1 MKTIKLQFDYLQGPI
16 WGEYYSVT
24 LHKSVTGI
32 QLVDEDCLLQDIHN
46 QMQDMYSS
54 YYAFNVHGQACFFD
68 KERQKAEKGKML
80 ELLEALK
87 KRLNELND
95 GTYQVEDCIS
105 TEYEN
110 L

>member
-1 MKTIKLQFDYLQGPI
+1 MKTIKLQLDYLQGPI

-32 QLVDEDCLLQDIHN
+32 NFVDNDLTLQKIHN

-54 YYAFNVHGQACFFD
+54 YYEFNSHGQACFFD
-68 KERQKAEKGKML
+68 EEKQKAEKDKML

-87 KRLNELND
+87 SRLNELND
-95 GTYQVEDCIS
+95 GSYEVEDLIS
-105 TEYEN
+105 PEYEK